1 MQVKSPSPA
10 HTQAL
15 EESLQACPVLSIL
28 RLPAPADL
36 SKAAE
41 SLQAGGIR
49 VLEITLPTPGCLE
62 AVSALRRRYAGAE
75 LRIGVGTV
83 LSQEEAS
90 RAIGAG
96 AEFLV
101 TPVLD
106 EATVRESI
114 RHGVPILPGVFTP
127 TEAWRAWTMGAPIVK
142 LFPADSLSSSVVQAY
157 RAPLPMLKI
166 LPTGGVTLVNVR
178 EWLQAG
184 AVGVGV
190 GSALARREMIEQ
202 GDWSSLTREARTWVE
217 AARRDR

>member
-1 MQVKSPSPA
+1 MQAKSLPPSFPSWME
-10 HTQAL
+10 TAL
-15 EESLQACPVLSIL
+15 GECPVLSIL
-28 RLPAPADL
+28 RLREPANL
-36 SKAAE
+36 VRAAE

-62 AVSALRRRYAGAE
+62 AVSALRRQYAGGE

-127 TEAWRAWTMGAPIVK
+127 TEAWRAWTMGASIVK
-142 LFPADSLSSSVVQAY
+142 LFPAESLSPAVVQAFL
-157 RAPLPMLKI
+157 APLPMLKI
-166 LPTGGVTLVNVR
+166 LPTGGVTLANVHQ
-178 EWLQAG
+178 WLQAG
-184 AVGVGV
+184 SIGVGV
-190 GSALARREMIEQ
+190 GSALARRERIEQ
-202 GDWSSLTREARTWVE
+202 GDWSSLTREARAWVE
-217 AARRDR
+217 AARRER

>member
-1 MQVKSPSPA
+1 MG
-10 HTQAL
+10 
-15 EESLQACPVLSIL
+15 
-28 RLPAPADL
+28 R
-36 SKAAE
+36 
-41 SLQAGGIR
+41 
-49 VLEITLPTPGCLE
+49 
-62 AVSALRRRYAGAE
+62 
-75 LRIGVGTV
+75 V